1 MADLILIAVL
11 AVFALWG
18 MRKGFISTLLGF
30 ASTIISFVLTSVLY
44 KLVALVLYESPL
56 GEIARSVVEKSLAEN
71 VKGGELLAKTAATT
85 SGAMLIINAISFI
98 LIIILVKVLV
108 SLLVSVGKIASKLP
122 LIKQANSL
130 LGGAIGLISGAF
142 ITYIVIGVLI
152 ALGDSGTWT
161 IASESIR
168 ESSLASFFASGNLVR
183 EIVSSVL

>member
-11 AVFALWG
+11 AIFTLWG
-18 MRKGFISTLLGF
+18 MKKGFISTLLGF
-30 ASTIISFVLTSVLY
+30 ASTIISFVLTSVVYKPVAMALY
-44 KLVALVLYESPL
+44 ASPL
-56 GEIARSVVEKSLAEN
+56 GEIAKSVVEKALSEN
-71 VKGGELLAKTAATT
+71 IKGGELLAKTAAVE
-85 SGAMLIINAISFI
+85 SGAMLIVNAITFI

-108 SLLVSVGKIASKLP
+108 SLLVSVAKLASKLP

-161 IASESIR
+161 AAAESIR
-168 ESSLASFFASGNLVR
+168 ESSFASFFATENLVS
-183 EIVSSVL
+183 ELVNSVL